1 MKPIWQVPSKE
12 VVKIFDDTAETGT
25 PETGDRRTG
34 RITLGQEGFTNLA
47 AGVAPEEKVL
57 CYRIRNQRKGTIR
70 HLKPRYINLSGLTGL
85 EVWEGSV

>member
-1 MKPIWQVPSKE
+1 M
-12 VVKIFDDTAETGT
+12 KIFDDTAETGI
-25 PETGDRRTG
+25 PETRDRKTG
-34 RITLGQEGFTNLA
+34 SITPGQEGFTNLA

-70 HLKPRYINLSGLTGL
+70 HLKPRDTNLSGLTGL